1 MSTDALPG
9 DKSPSN
15 KPWWGQVELEPGDI
29 QHWRIGQSELW
40 CERHS
45 HEWKLYHKQC
55 PDGSCDPL
63 TIPPDATLRRY
74 SVAKT
79 GRSLTLM
86 PRLAD
91 RAMIVK
97 PVEAL
102 LIPGGESIK
111 LFAASPIWI
120 TVRADKPLGEFPSYR
135 PSDTWFGPNTLEGEL
150 CYASR
155 ALGRLELS
163 TLELEPHRAATPII
177 IQNNV
182 DELLTLER
190 LRVPVQ
196 YLNLYRGDNATL
208 WTQSITLE
216 RRESGDFAELRIGKT
231 APREAGRS
239 ERLAAA
245 RFHAD
250 QNLVVRA
257 FSKLFRGE

>member
-1 MSTDALPG
+1 MSNT
-9 DKSPSN
+9 
-15 KPWWGQVELEPGDI
+15 PWWGQVEIEPDGVH
-29 QHWRIGQSELW
+29 HWRIGPSGLW
-40 CERHS
+40 CRRRPQ
-45 HEWKLYHKQC
+45 EWRLHHKQC
-55 PDGSCDPL
+55 PDGSC
-63 TIPPDATLRRY
+63 IPDEIPEDAKLRRY

-79 GRSLTLM
+79 GRTLTLA

-91 RAMIVK
+91 RAVIIK
-97 PVEAL
+97 PSEAL
-102 LIPGGESIK
+102 LVPAGESIQ
-111 LFAASPIWI
+111 FYAASPVWI
-120 TVRADKPLGEFPSYR
+120 SVKADKPLGEFASYR

-155 ALGRLELS
+155 ALGRLELK
-163 TLELEPHRAATPII
+163 TLELEPHQAATPII

-196 YLNLYRGDNATL
+196 YLTLYRGDDETL

-216 RRESGDFAELRIGKT
+216 RRESGDLAELRLGKT

-239 ERLAAA
+239 ERLGPP
-245 RFHAD
+245 RFNSD